1 MKVAKTLILVVMI
14 CLFAGPALA
23 EEKVAL
29 VIGKNLKV
37 GMPMKEVIA
46 LLGIPDKFVVNRGT
60 EPLTDSVVIEYPMHG
75 VVIYTLNKVT
85 TVEQIEVL
93 PDFKGAF
100 AEGIAIGAKFNDLI
114 DKYGTPKS
122 LHAQMARYPDQGMYF
137 QLEKDKL
144 ISARVFQKNSKIMD
158 LQLINR

>member
-1 MKVAKTLILVVMI
+1 MKVAKTLILVLMV
-14 CLFAGPALA
+14 CLFASPALA
-23 EEKVAL
+23 EEKVSL

-46 LLGIPDKFVVNRGT
+46 LLGIPDKFTVNRGT
-60 EPLTDSVVIEYPMHG
+60 EPLTDSVVIEYPSHG
-75 VVIYTLNKVT
+75 VAIYTLNKMT

-100 AEGIAIGAKFNDLI
+100 AEGIKIGARFNDLI

-122 LHAQMARYPDQGMYF
+122 LRAQMARYPEQGMYF

>member
-1 MKVAKTLILVVMI
+1 MKVAKTLILIVMV
-14 CLFAGPALA
+14 CLFANPALA
-23 EEKVAL
+23 EEKVSL

-37 GMPMKEVIA
+37 GMPMQEVIG
-46 LLGIPDKFVVNRGT
+46 LLGIPNKFMVNRGT
-60 EPLTDSVVIEYPMHG
+60 EPLTDSVAIEYPMHG
-75 VVIYTLNKVT
+75 VVIHTLNKMT

-100 AEGIAIGAKFNDLI
+100 AEGISIGAKFNDLI

-122 LHAQMARYPDQGMYF
+122 LNAQMARYPDQGMYF